1 MTFRD
6 NLPKLVTS
14 LPEGANEV
22 AHQTLPS
29 RLSVFLLFLTAIASG
44 CSYSTN
50 MKVSRDDLGDT
61 WPFTV
66 DRGVI
71 ACNHPSL
78 AVVFFTNEKIYAVN
92 GVAKGQKRYADVRE
106 ILRDDLS
113 AAESKA
119 DIGPILDRGLKLCS
133 RHFWD

>member
-6 NLPKLVTS
+6 NLHKLVTS
-14 LPEGANEV
+14 LPEGANEA
-22 AHQTLPS
+22 AHQTLLS
-29 RLSVFLLFLTAIASG
+29 RLSVFLLFLTATVSG

-50 MKVSRDDLGDT
+50 MKISRDDLGDR

-66 DRGVI
+66 NSGVI
-71 ACNHPSL
+71 ACNHPSS

-106 ILRDDLS
+106 ILRDHPFVAGS
-113 AAESKA
+113 QV
-119 DIGPILDRGLKLCS
+119 DIGPILERGRNLC
-133 RHFWD
+133 